1 MHKLFTKMEVV
12 FSGILSF
19 LSYVIMLANLTMI
32 TQSLFFPTFPSFS
45 DTLLKTTADALGK
58 WKDLLRN
65 YTKTVDEEVYDS
77 VYY

>member
-1 MHKLFTKMEVV
+1 M
-12 FSGILSF
+12 
-19 LSYVIMLANLTMI
+19 
-32 TQSLFFPTFPSFS
+32 FPFFS

-77 VYY
+77 ISY